1 MSDENVLV
9 DYDEWSDDETC
20 IVLAPRREQGVYAEP
35 VIEDDIPGAMEERP
49 WPRRQGQPSGL
60 NTRLVANFDDPE
72 PELVPLDVIPRG
84 GSSTF
89 LDIGYPFGFRGRV

>member
-1 MSDENVLV
+1 MSRENGVV

-20 IVLAPRREQGVYAEP
+20 IVLPPQREHGVYADP
-35 VIEDDIPGAMEERP
+35 VIEDDIPGAMEARP
-49 WPRRQGQPSGL
+49 WPRRQGQPTGP

-72 PELVPLDVIPRG
+72 PVIVHLNVLPRG

-89 LDIGYPFGFRGRV
+89 HGVRGPL